1 MVARNPQVIDYPL
14 RMGGGSGGKQEW
26 GEKWQEQEEQ
36 EEQAEQQQKQRE
48 QRGVAGRFPTQHL

>member
-1 MVARNPQVIDYPL
+1 MIDYPL